1 MSPFSY
7 ATSENGGG
15 DDSNLAG
22 MTLAEIERRAL
33 IQTLHACKGN
43 RVKTARQLGVSEK
56 TVYNKIKQYNL
67 RGLV

>member
-1 MSPFSY
+1 
-7 ATSENGGG
+7 
-15 DDSNLAG
+15 

-56 TVYNKIKQYNL
+56 TVYNKIKQFNL
-67 RGLV
+67 TGIV